1 MPYGNLDKWLHP
13 DVYSANPVN
22 VLTLVQRLNIAADV
36 ASALDYLHNNC
47 QPPIVHCDVKP
58 SNILLGED
66 MVARVVD
73 FGLTKILTD
82 PVGEQLIN
90 SKSSVGILGTIG
102 YVAPGN

>member
-1 MPYGNLDKWLHP
+1 LH
-13 DVYSANPVN
+13 
-22 VLTLVQRLNIAADV
+22 
-36 ASALDYLHNNC
+36 NC
-47 QPPIVHCDVKP
+47 QPSIVHCDVKP